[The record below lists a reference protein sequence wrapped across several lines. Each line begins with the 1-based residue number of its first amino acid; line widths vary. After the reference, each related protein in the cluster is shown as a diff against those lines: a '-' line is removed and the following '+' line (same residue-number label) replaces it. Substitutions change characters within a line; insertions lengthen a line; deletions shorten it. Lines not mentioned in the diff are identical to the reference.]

1 MLTILLTAL
10 QAAQPATAERAGPA
24 DIQLQVRAQ
33 VREVRVRQQGEA
45 SLTVRGGPGSEVRVE
60 APSGGGTRRL
70 RNVNVIVDAEARVAE
85 GGDAGLAAEVEASA
99 EPHEMPAEAPAR
111 DEDATVSPE

>member
-10 QAAQPATAERAGPA
+10 QAAQPAAAEPAGPA

-60 APSGGGTRRL
+60 APPGGGTRRL
-70 RNVNVIVDAEARVAE
+70 RNVNVTVDAEARVGE
-85 GGDAGLAAEVEASA
+85 GLAAGIEASA
-99 EPHEMPAEAPAR
+99 DPDDAPGEPTAR
-111 DEDATVSPE
+111 DEDATTDPD